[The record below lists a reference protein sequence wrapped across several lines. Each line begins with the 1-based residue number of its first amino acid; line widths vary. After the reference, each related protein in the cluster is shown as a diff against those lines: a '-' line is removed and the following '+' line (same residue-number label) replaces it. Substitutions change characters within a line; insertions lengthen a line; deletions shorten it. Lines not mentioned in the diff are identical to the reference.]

1 MADTSFFDK
10 VFPNGVGSAIGLPD
24 GTLESIIEN
33 GGDLGEYLTGYKSG
47 NLTGESTT
55 QGGQFF
61 NNAIET
67 LGGYIDTGLDALEVP
82 REKVQEGIKFLK
94 SDSDAVIAE
103 KEIAQQIENQKLIEL
118 DPLGEFSGIE
128 PNIIPDFESLN
139 IDPDILSGL
148 DVEVDA
154 DKETAASRESE
165 IKRAEELKAR
175 RDSFAKNENEIA
187 DAMVSRDGKIEGE
200 LNAEDGFM
208 AAMDDFLGS
217 AREASPDKKERTLEQ
232 YKKEFADATGIDV
245 SGKVDKR
252 DALMAFGLALMQN
265 KAGKG
270 LNVGKMLESVG
281 EAGEKAMPALTKA
294 KAEAKKAGLAAGK
307 YALESR
313 NLDQTK
319 DEANVEKGRQRSA
332 FYIVP
337 KGKGVSGFLANI
349 DQGQLENLN
358 PFELDALMSN
368 ESFQEKFDVVPGS
381 TWSGIVEEAMKTP
394 EAAALYLTKNP
405 NTISLIPGVESD
417 LFTIKTF
424 SADPNVAGSEGR
436 SARLDGDGQEQYRAL
451 AAAAQ
456 DLERAKGKFMEG
468 FGLAEGTSAF
478 RFTVDKVDSLAGAF
492 GINVG
497 GGANDTEKLKL
508 FLTKLQAQNAKE
520 ILGEAGKTISDADRA
535 LVMSIVGNVDVL
547 TNPDLLSEKMN
558 QLYNDIIIKKER
570 QIFSALQTLDRYSGR
585 KIASR
590 LGGGGEL
597 NAEEQ
602 AELDAAIA
610 AIGEQNG

>member
-82 REKVQEGIKFLK
+82 RETVQEGIKFLK

-217 AREASPDKKERTLEQ
+217 ARGASPDKKERTLEQ
-232 YKKEFADATGIDV
+232 YRKEFADATGIDV

-319 DEANVEKGRQRSA
+319 DEANVEKGKQRSA